1 MASLRTNLLLL
12 LSFAAAAQGTATA
25 TSMRFYM
32 HDTVSGPSPS
42 AVRVARGPNSTGF
55 SFGDVFV
62 VDDPLT
68 EGPAADSRL
77 VGRAQGF
84 YAFVSQRA
92 DAPALLLSFNLVFA
106 NASTVEV
113 VGHDPISAPVREM
126 PVVGGSGAFR
136 LASGYVLARTHT
148 VNTSTGDAVLKW
160 EMYLAGSNST
170 GGDLAAA
177 TAPSP
182 NGLSSP
188 SSSSSSASYA
198 VQLPLLLF
206 IFIVH
211 VLASKMEEEN

>member
-1 MASLRTNLLLL
+1 MASLRTALLLFL
-12 LSFAAAAQGTATA
+12 LLPSFAVAAAAA

-32 HDTVSGPSPS
+32 HDTVSGRSPS
-42 AVRVARGPNSTGF
+42 AVRVVRGPNSTGF

-68 EGPAADSRL
+68 EGSAADSRE

-84 YAFVSQRA
+84 YAFVSRRA
-92 DAPALLLSFNLVFA
+92 DAPALLLSLNLVFA

-113 VGHDPISAPVREM
+113 VGHDPISAPEREL

-136 LASGYVLARTHT
+136 LALGYVLVRTHSLD
-148 VNTSTGDAVLKW
+148 TSTGDAVLEW
-160 EMYLAGSNST
+160 ELHLAGNNST
-170 GGDLAAA
+170 QGDLATA

-188 SSSSSSASYA
+188 SSSASYT
-198 VQLPLLLF
+198 VHFPLLF

-211 VLASKMEEEN
+211 VLIFGIKFCH

>member
-12 LSFAAAAQGTATA
+12 LSFAAAAAAAPETA

-32 HDTVSGPSPS
+32 HDTVSGASPS
-42 AVRVARGPNSTGF
+42 AVRVVRGPNSTGF

-68 EGPAADSRL
+68 EGPAADSRA

-84 YAFVSQRA
+84 YAFVSRRA
-92 DAPALLLSFNLVFA
+92 DAPALLLSLNLVFA

-113 VGHDPISAPVREM
+113 VGHDPLSAPVREL

-136 LASGYVLARTHT
+136 LALGYVLARTHKLDI
-148 VNTSTGDAVLKW
+148 STGDAVLEW
-160 EMYLAGSNST
+160 ELHLAGSNST
-170 GGDLAAA
+170 QGDLTAA

-182 NGLSSP
+182 NGS
-188 SSSSSSASYA
+188 SSSSSSASYT
-198 VQLPLLLF
+198 VHLPLLF

-211 VLASKMEEEN
+211 VLTSKMEEGN